1 MHRGLPKARVA
12 RHIAVPRPGQRD
24 ARRVRHTRRDQ
35 PVRTRAELPSRAG
48 GRRTLIPEHIAIAGV
63 GFELPAR
70 VHTTT
75 AAQLVRYAGAA
86 RDYSGIHYD
95 VDYARRRG
103 FDGVIVHGFLKAAF
117 LAELG
122 KDWTGGDAWYRSF
135 GARYTGTDL
144 VGAPITCRG
153 RVTDLDV
160 AAGQITLE
168 LWTENVHGRTST
180 TATGIIQIGESA

>member
-1 MHRGLPKARVA
+1 V
-12 RHIAVPRPGQRD
+12 
-24 ARRVRHTRRDQ
+24 
-35 PVRTRAELPSRAG
+35 
-48 GRRTLIPEHIAIAGV
+48 IPEHVAAAGI

-86 RDYSGIHYD
+86 RDFSGIHYD

-122 KDWTGGDAWYRSF
+122 KDWAGGDAWYRRF

-144 VGAPITCRG
+144 VGTPITCRG
-153 RVTDLDV
+153 RVTGVDMET
-160 AAGQITLE
+160 AQIALE
-168 LWTENVHGRTST
+168 LWTENVDGRRTT
-180 TATGIIQIGESA
+180 TANGIIQIGESA

>member
-1 MHRGLPKARVA
+1 M
-12 RHIAVPRPGQRD
+12 
-24 ARRVRHTRRDQ
+24 
-35 PVRTRAELPSRAG
+35 
-48 GRRTLIPEHIAIAGV
+48 IPEHIATAGM

-86 RDYSGIHYD
+86 HDSSGIHYD

-103 FDGVIVHGFLKAAF
+103 FDGVIVHGFLKAGF
-117 LAELG
+117 LAEMG
-122 KDWTGGDAWYRSF
+122 RDWVGGDAWYRSF

-144 VGAPITCRG
+144 VGAPIICRG
-153 RVTDLDV
+153 RLTDLDL
-160 AAGQITLE
+160 AASQVGLE
-168 LWTENVHGRTST
+168 LWTENVHGRKTT

>member
-1 MHRGLPKARVA
+1 M
-12 RHIAVPRPGQRD
+12 
-24 ARRVRHTRRDQ
+24 
-35 PVRTRAELPSRAG
+35 
-48 GRRTLIPEHIAIAGV
+48 IPDRIVNAGV

-86 RDYSGIHYD
+86 HDFSGIHYD

-117 LAELG
+117 LAQLG
-122 KDWTGGDAWYRSF
+122 QDWVGSGAWYRNF

-144 VGAPITCRG
+144 VGAPIICRG
-153 RVTDLDV
+153 RVTGLDE
-160 AAGQITLE
+160 ASGQVSLE
-168 LWTENVHGRTST
+168 LWTENVDRRRTT
-180 TATGIIQIGESA
+180 TATGTIQIGDSV